1 MLFFMHS
8 TFSLELIALVAGV
21 ALLIFIKSQN
31 KMKKAWGIFVAWV
44 VIILSVLSLF
54 CSIFHV
60 VRFWYD
66 GGPEM
71 YRHMM
76 KQNMMERRYDNMQN
90 KEKNNMNSMMQN
102 QKHSSY

>member
-44 VIILSVLSLF
+44 VIILSVLSLLG
-54 CSIFHV
+54 SIIHV
-60 VRFWYD
+60 VRLYQCE
-66 GGPEM
+66 GPQM
-71 YRHMM
+71 YHRMLRR
-76 KQNMMERRYDNMQN
+76 NFMEKRYEDMQD
-90 KEKNNMNSMMQN
+90 KEKNTSNYQR
-102 QKHSSY
+102 HSSYKMY